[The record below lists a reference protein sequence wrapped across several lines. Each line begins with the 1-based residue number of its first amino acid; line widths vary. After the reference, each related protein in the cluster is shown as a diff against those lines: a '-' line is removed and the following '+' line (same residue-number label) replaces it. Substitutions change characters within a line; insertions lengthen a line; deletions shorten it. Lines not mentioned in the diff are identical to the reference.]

1 MVAPG
6 ERMYAAGVQKSN
18 HPPMNTTS
26 RLFCLPAWIRPL
38 GMILAFAA
46 GLFAVVPGASAGVI
60 SSTAILSETT
70 RETDLAAIQS
80 SLEHKQV
87 QQRLAELG
95 FTDAEVQQRLAHASD
110 AELHQLAVQS
120 QTMMAG
126 GDGGIIVT
134 VLVIILLVYLIMRV
148 S

>member
-1 MVAPG
+1 
-6 ERMYAAGVQKSN
+6 
-18 HPPMNTTS
+18 MNTTS

-38 GMILAFAA
+38 GMILALAA
-46 GLFAVVPGASAGVI
+46 GVLAVVPGASAGVI

-87 QQRLAELG
+87 RQRLAELG
-95 FTDAEVQQRLAHASD
+95 FTDAEVQQRLANASD
-110 AELHQLAVQS
+110 AELHQLAIQS
-120 QTMMAG
+120 QAMMAG
-126 GDGGIIVT
+126 GDGGIIIT

-148 S
+148 R

>member
-6 ERMYAAGVQKSN
+6 ERLYAAGVLKSN
-18 HPPMNTTS
+18 HPPMNTMS
-26 RLFCLPAWIRPL
+26 RLFCLPAWTRPFGL
-38 GMILAFAA
+38 ILAFVA
-46 GLFAVVPGASAGVI
+46 GLFVGVPGANAGVI

-70 RETDLAAIQS
+70 RETDLATIQS

-95 FTDAEVQQRLAHASD
+95 FTDAEVQQRLANASD
-110 AELHQLAVQS
+110 AELHQLAIQS
-120 QTMMAG
+120 QAMMAG
-126 GDGGIIVT
+126 GDGGIIIT

-148 S
+148 K